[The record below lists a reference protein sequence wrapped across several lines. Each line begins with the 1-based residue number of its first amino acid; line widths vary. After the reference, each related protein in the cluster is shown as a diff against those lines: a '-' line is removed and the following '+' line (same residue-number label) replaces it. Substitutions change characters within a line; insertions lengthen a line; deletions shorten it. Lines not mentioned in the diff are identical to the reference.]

1 MKFLV
6 AALIISQAIANQKE
20 DDYAKAIIE
29 KTESQY
35 RSIKDYQVKMTI
47 SMKIPAFRMPK
58 KKYTVF
64 FKQPDKLEIKSKG
77 FGLLPRTGMFTSPS
91 ENFDNLTDVA
101 VDKNS
106 LNLKENRVILRGNL
120 IVDSLA
126 IKMPNDYA
134 KVTFKPT
141 VDVTIDTSHWVITEV
156 VTKIDTIKIMQ
167 INNEYGFVDGDHF
180 LPVRS
185 TVEYF
190 VKDARI
196 SKWLKKDIGSFIGNQ
211 QKTDIQDDMVKGKI
225 TVLYSKYRVNRGIDE
240 SIFKKN

>member
-6 AALIISQAIANQKE
+6 AALIISQAIANQEE

-64 FKQPDKLEIKSKG
+64 FKQPDKLEIKSRG

-225 TVLYSKYRVNRGIDE
+225 TVLYNKYKVNRGIDE
-240 SIFKKN
+240 SVFKKN

>member
-6 AALIISQAIANQKE
+6 AALIISQAIANQEE

-64 FKQPDKLEIKSKG
+64 FKQPDKLEIKSRG

-91 ENFDNLTDVA
+91 ENFDNLTDVV

-106 LNLKENRVILRGNL
+106 LNLKENKIILRGNL

-225 TVLYSKYRVNRGIDE
+225 SVLYNKYKVNKGIDE
-240 SIFKKN
+240 SVFKKN

>member
-6 AALIISQAIANQKE
+6 AALIISQAIANQEE

-64 FKQPDKLEIKSKG
+64 FKQPDKLEIKSRG

-134 KVTFKPT
+134 KVSFKPT

-196 SKWLKKDIGSFIGNQ
+196 SKWLKKDIGSFIGIQ

-225 TVLYSKYRVNRGIDE
+225 TVLYNKYKVNKGIDE
-240 SIFKKN
+240 SVFKKN

>member
-1 MKFLV
+1 MKFLL
-6 AALIISQAIANQKE
+6 AALIISRAIANQE
-20 DDYAKAIIE
+20 QDDYAKIIIE

-35 RSIKDYQVKMTI
+35 RSINDYQVKMTI

-64 FKQPDKLEIKSKG
+64 FKQPDKIEIKSKG

-91 ENFDNLTDVA
+91 ENFDNLTDV
-101 VDKNS
+101 VINKNS
-106 LNLKENRVILRGNL
+106 FDLEDNRVILSGNL

-141 VDVTIDTSHWVITEV
+141 VDVTIDTSQWVITGV

-167 INNEYGFVDGDHF
+167 INNDYGFVDGNHF

-211 QKTDIQDDMVKGKI
+211 QKMDIQDDMVKGKI
-225 TVLYSKYRVNRGIDE
+225 TVLYNKYKVNRGIDE
-240 SIFKKN
+240 SVFKKN

>member
-1 MKFLV
+1 MKFLL
-6 AALIISQAIANQKE
+6 AALIISRAIANQE
-20 DDYAKAIIE
+20 QDDYAKIIIE

-35 RSIKDYQVKMTI
+35 RSINDYQVKMTI

-64 FKQPDKLEIKSKG
+64 FKQPDKIEIKSKG

-91 ENFDNLTDVA
+91 ENFDNLTDV
-101 VDKNS
+101 VIDKNS
-106 LNLKENRVILRGNL
+106 INLKENRVILSGNL

-141 VDVTIDTSHWVITEV
+141 VDVTIDTSQWVITGV

-167 INNEYGFVDGDHF
+167 INNEYGFVDGNHF

-211 QKTDIQDDMVKGKI
+211 QKMDIQDDMVKGKI
-225 TVLYSKYRVNRGIDE
+225 TVLYNKYKVNRGIDE
-240 SIFKKN
+240 SVFKKN

>member
-6 AALIISQAIANQKE
+6 AALIISQAIANQKD
-20 DDYAKAIIE
+20 DDYAKAIID

-240 SIFKKN
+240 SVFKKN

>member
-20 DDYAKAIIE
+20 DDYAKAIID

-77 FGLLPRTGMFTSPS
+77 FGLLPRTGMFTSPG

-240 SIFKKN
+240 SVFKKN